1 MPVDRTAEF
10 RQIAAARQA
19 HAHTSRPSGSLPPP
33 PHRPPASSETLRP
46 RSEFAAGASRVG
58 ADIHATAEKLAKL
71 TRLRHSTSTTFRTTR
86 SPSSTSRPR
95 ALSCACGQNPAASRE
110 DSAPPLSAP
119 LRASL
124 ADTNSTTPCAPS
136 SRRWASAR
144 FQGGTW
150 ATRRVQLRALRNAPW
165 QLTRARDAGVGALAR
180 AQDAIRAKIEGVK
193 NQTK

>member
-71 TRLRHSTSTTFRTTR
+71 TRLAQSN
-86 SPSSTSRPR
+86 
-95 ALSCACGQNPAASRE
+95 ALLLFADPTEEINALTLIIKQVGK
-110 DSAPPLSAP
+110 
-119 LRASL
+119 LRQVWL
-124 ADTNSTTPCAPS
+124 
-136 SRRWASAR
+136 RVAR
-144 FQGGTW
+144 
-150 ATRRVQLRALRNAPW
+150 
-165 QLTRARDAGVGALAR
+165 
-180 AQDAIRAKIEGVK
+180 
-193 NQTK
+193 